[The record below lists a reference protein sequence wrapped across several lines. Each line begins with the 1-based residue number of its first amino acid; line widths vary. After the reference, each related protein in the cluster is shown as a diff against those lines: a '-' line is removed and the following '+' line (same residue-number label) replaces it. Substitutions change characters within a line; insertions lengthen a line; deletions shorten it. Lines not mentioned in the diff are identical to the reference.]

1 MIRVYMTPTLFR
13 EYPSTMLADAFAF
26 AQAHG
31 YEYEVFDD
39 EVSIDEAA
47 QLLESEQPNNVT
59 LGPADD
65 P

>member
-1 MIRVYMTPTLFR
+1 MIRIYMTPTLFR
-13 EYPSTMLADAFAF
+13 EYPSTMSADAFAF

-31 YEYEVFDD
+31 YQYEVYDD
-39 EVSIDEAA
+39 QVSDDEAA
-47 QLLESEQPNNVT
+47 QLLEGEQPNDLP